1 MSNIVEYAMR
11 MKDMMSVPLGN
22 IANAYDNVANH
33 AEKAG
38 KASSIFSKMSMG
50 AFGLNNIL
58 GAAGA
63 AFNAAKAIG
72 SKIGETMQASLDRQQ
87 LQVSFDVLTGSKEAG
102 SKLTK
107 DLVDLQKNT
116 ILGAEVFKNAQTMLG
131 FGFKDTEIIE
141 NMRMLGDV
149 SMGDAEK
156 LNSLTLAFSQIRS
169 AGKLQGQD
177 LLQLINAG
185 FNPLEAMSQ
194 RTGKSI
200 GELKDEMGKGNITF
214 EMVQQAFKDATG
226 EGGKFNNMLGTIAKT
241 DAGMKAQLGGALQEL
256 KIKVG
261 DAFAPLTHMG
271 LEMATKLLPVLEK
284 MVDPL
289 SEGVKKAV
297 SGLKTLISK
306 AQALKGYFH
315 QVADPLMS
323 IFQNIKANL
332 SGLAGYLEPVRALI
346 VDHIWPAIM
355 HMWNVLSGIINDVV
369 QFVAQS
375 ELLKDTFAFVGKIV
389 GGIWDMIS
397 GLTDAVKWL
406 WNNIVMPILNGI
418 EKAYRW
424 IKGSD
429 MKGGS
434 NKALTATPTTKPSE
448 TSSTQETPTT
458 KKLNEIAKNTKANK
472 TAAAAG
478 SKAVAS
484 SGPRVVN
491 INVQKFFD
499 NINFNTTSL
508 QESTSK
514 IEEAVMEVL
523 SRVLVQGASMA

>member
-1 MSNIVEYAMR
+1 MSNFVEYAMR
-11 MKDMMSVPLGN
+11 MKDMMSGPLGK
-22 IANAYDNVANH
+22 IAEAYDNVSRH

-38 KASSIFSKMSMG
+38 QSSSLFSKMAMG

-58 GAAGA
+58 GAASGA
-63 AFNAAKAIG
+63 ISAAKAVG
-72 SKIGETMQASLDRQQ
+72 SAIGETMQASLDRQQ

-102 SKLTK
+102 GKLTK
-107 DLVDLQKNT
+107 ELVDLQKNT
-116 ILGAEVFKNAQTMLG
+116 ILGSEVFKNAQTMLS
-131 FGFKDTEIIE
+131 FGFKDTEIID

-149 SMGDAEK
+149 SMGDADK

-185 FNPLEAMSQ
+185 FNPLEAMSK

-200 GELKDEMGKGNITF
+200 GQLKDEMGKGNITF

-241 DAGMKAQLGGALQEL
+241 DAGMKAQLSGGFNEL

-261 DAFAPLTHMG
+261 DAFAPLTHLG
-271 LEMATKLLPVLEK
+271 LQLGTKLLPLMEK
-284 MVDPL
+284 MVEPL
-289 SEGVKKAV
+289 ADGVKKAV
-297 SGLKTLISK
+297 SGIENLLSK
-306 AQALKGYFH
+306 AQTLKGYFD
-315 QVADPLMS
+315 QAAQPLVSM
-323 IFQNIKANL
+323 FNNIRENL
-332 SGLAGYLEPVRALI
+332 SGLADYLEPVRSII
-346 VDHIWPAIM
+346 VEHIWPAIT
-355 HMWNVLSGIINDVV
+355 HMWDVVSGIVNDVV

-375 ELLKDTFAFVGKIV
+375 ELLKDVFSFIGKIV

-424 IKGSD
+424 IKGSE

-434 NKALTATPTTKPSE
+434 NKALTAAPIATKA
-448 TSSTQETPTT
+448 ETPKDNETT
-458 KKLNEIAKNTKANK
+458 HKLAEIAKNTKANQ
-472 TAAAAG
+472 TAAASG

-484 SGPRVVN
+484 AGPKVVN

-508 QESTSK
+508 QESSAK
-514 IEEAVMEVL
+514 IEDVVLEVL
-523 SRVLVQGASMA
+523 SRVLVQAASTT